1 MPQPAKPGQV
11 NIPDVTSAKRF
22 CEILAVELRIAPG
35 FGNRTH
41 VHDLFHLMSREQVKE
56 FLDRV
61 GGVADCENW
70 ASHSHSIAL
79 SFVRFL

>member
-1 MPQPAKPGQV
+1 M
-11 NIPDVTSAKRF
+11 TSAKCF

-35 FGNRTH
+35 FGNRTY

-70 ASHSHSIAL
+70 ASHRHSIAL
-79 SFVRFL
+79 SSCVSFEHRRSNWPARAW